1 MTEKQLRG
9 AIATLMVVVVVDV
22 LGLLLIIPIVDTF
35 AQSLGASKALIGT
48 QFTVYSASSIFASL
62 VVGRLSDYYGR
73 KRIFLISAIGA
84 FISAV
89 ACIFVQNFEQFLA
102 ASAFNGLFTGTV
114 GTAYAYVGDL
124 VSDEARRRKYISY
137 ITATISLC
145 LVLGPLVGG
154 SVATLYL
161 RAPFFISAGIALLE
175 VVLVVFC
182 LQNPDELKAIKENDA
197 FSALLTPEDR
207 ALLHPP
213 RRNRHGQ
220 QPLDSDEAHDH
231 SITSYRVH
239 TASLDNAVSMKAVEG
254 PVEAGSLDSQ
264 HARMLAATEIL
275 RQVATLPEPNQ
286 TMSSPLHQAKASSAS
301 TTPMSPPLSTDQS
314 ASLVTVIVE
323 DDDDSRPTSVEAALL
338 KAKSQKRQS
347 FPYFK
352 ASKQALSSLL
362 SPSKSLS
369 TSRSLQSESAAEGDS
384 SHKSRALSTSRSG
397 GQGGLGTEAAAADAR
412 IKSVDSS
419 AMKRPVGDT
428 TDDSDDDTAAQN
440 RSPWCDYRALL
451 IGGLG
456 TFLNVATYLG
466 LVTLVPLIL
475 QEPQYG
481 VVSSSTGALSAPS
494 LLWSAW
500 SSLTSSGDDDEL
512 SSSDIRRISFLMG
525 AYLGCYG
532 AMQVLGMLFVFP
544 YLSQPHRCGLLGT
557 AVIGCLLYGGMF
569 CTIPILLQQFPHVA
583 SKGMFAVV
591 IGMAFGNAMCRPV
604 FPTFLNQIAPAARR
618 AEYMT
623 FSGTFSN
630 VALMIGGQM
639 TWLYAY
645 QGATTTIV
653 LCGGASLLN
662 ALIIALYA
670 WWARPPSAAGEYQ
683 GLKTA
688 EESTE
693 ADTMA

>member
-9 AIATLMVVVVVDV
+9 AIATLMVVVAVDV

-35 AQSLGASKALIGT
+35 AQSL
-48 QFTVYSASSIFASL
+48 
-62 VVGRLSDYYGR
+62 VGRLSDYYGR

-89 ACIFVQNFEQFLA
+89 ACIFVQNFDQFLA

-124 VSDEARRRKYISY
+124 VSDEAQRRKYISY

-175 VVLVVFC
+175 VVLVIFC
-182 LQNPDELKAIKENDA
+182 LQNPDELKTIKENDA

-220 QPLDSDEAHDH
+220 QPQDSDDVNDH

-239 TASLDNAVSMKAVEG
+239 TVSLDNAVSMKAVEG

-275 RQVATLPEPNQ
+275 RQVATLPDVDQQ
-286 TMSSPLHQAKASSAS
+286 TMSSPLHHPKANITS
-301 TTPMSPPLSTDQS
+301 TTPMSPPLSLDQS

-323 DDDDSRPTSVEAALL
+323 DDEDPRLSSVEAALL
-338 KAKSQKRQS
+338 KAKSQKHQS

-369 TSRSLQSESAAEGDS
+369 ASRSLQSDSAAEGDS
-384 SHKSRALSTSRSG
+384 RHKSRALSTSRSG
-397 GQGGLGTEAAAADAR
+397 GNGLGSEAPSADAR
-412 IKSVDSS
+412 VKSIDSS
-419 AMKRPVGDT
+419 VMKRPVGDSG
-428 TDDSDDDTAAQN
+428 DDSDADDAASEN

-481 VVSSSTGALSAPS
+481 VVSSSLRAETSPS
-494 LLWSAW
+494 VLWSAW
-500 SSLTSSGDDDEL
+500 SLMSSGDDDEL
-512 SSSDIRRISFLMG
+512 S
-525 AYLGCYG
+525 
-532 AMQVLGMLFVFP
+532 
-544 YLSQPHRCGLLGT
+544 
-557 AVIGCLLYGGMF
+557 
-569 CTIPILLQQFPHVA
+569 
-583 SKGMFAVV
+583 
-591 IGMAFGNAMCRPV
+591 
-604 FPTFLNQIAPAARR
+604 
-618 AEYMT
+618 
-623 FSGTFSN
+623 
-630 VALMIGGQM
+630 
-639 TWLYAY
+639 
-645 QGATTTIV
+645 
-653 LCGGASLLN
+653 
-662 ALIIALYA
+662 
-670 WWARPPSAAGEYQ
+670 
-683 GLKTA
+683 
-688 EESTE
+688 
-693 ADTMA
+693 

>member
-9 AIATLMVVVVVDV
+9 AIATLMVVVAVDV

-89 ACIFVQNFEQFLA
+89 ACIFVQNFDQFLA

-124 VSDEARRRKYISY
+124 VSDEAQRRKYISY

-182 LQNPDELKAIKENDA
+182 LQNPDELKTIKENDA

-220 QPLDSDEAHDH
+220 QPQDSDDINDH

-239 TASLDNAVSMKAVEG
+239 TVSLDNAVSMKAVEG

-275 RQVATLPEPNQ
+275 RQVATLPDVDQQ
-286 TMSSPLHQAKASSAS
+286 TMSSPLHHPKANITS
-301 TTPMSPPLSTDQS
+301 TTPMSPPLSLDQS

-323 DDDDSRPTSVEAALL
+323 DDEDPRLSSVEAALL
-338 KAKSQKRQS
+338 KAKSQKHQS

-369 TSRSLQSESAAEGDS
+369 ASRSLQSDSAAEGDS
-384 SHKSRALSTSRSG
+384 RNKSRALSTSRSG
-397 GQGGLGTEAAAADAR
+397 GNGLGSEAASADAR
-412 IKSVDSS
+412 NKSIDSS
-419 AMKRPVGDT
+419 KRPVGDSG
-428 TDDSDDDTAAQN
+428 DDSDADDAASEN

-481 VVSSSTGALSAPS
+481 VVSSSLGAESSPS
-494 LLWSAW
+494 VLWSAW
-500 SSLTSSGDDDEL
+500 SLMSSGDDDEL
-512 SSSDIRRISFLMG
+512 SSSDIRHISFLMG

-544 YLSQPHRCGLLGT
+544 YMSQPHRCGLLGT

-569 CTIPILLQQFPHVA
+569 CTIPILLQQYPREA
-583 SKGMFAVV
+583 SKGLFAVV

-645 QGATTTIV
+645 QGATITII

-670 WWARPPSAAGEYQ
+670 WWARPPPAAGDYK
-683 GLKTA
+683 GVKTA
-688 EESTE
+688 DESTE
-693 ADTMA
+693 ADAMA